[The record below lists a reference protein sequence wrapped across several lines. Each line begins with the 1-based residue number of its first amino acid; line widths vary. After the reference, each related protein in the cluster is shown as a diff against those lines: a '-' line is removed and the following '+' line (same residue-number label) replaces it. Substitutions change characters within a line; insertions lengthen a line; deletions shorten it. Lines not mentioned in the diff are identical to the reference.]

1 MDIEK
6 LKRVRLEQDGLS
18 KTLGM
23 DFISTPEPDTCM
35 ARMKVGR
42 HNRQV
47 FGFLSGGATLALA
60 ENLAGIG
67 SMALSPGKICLG
79 INVTGNHMKA
89 VLEGDTVTAYGRC
102 IHKGRTLHLWHIE
115 LKNNAGELISS
126 VEVTNFM
133 LNQRTK

>member
-47 FGFLSGGATLALA
+47 FG
-60 ENLAGIG
+60 NLAGIG

-126 VEVTNFM
+126 VEVTNFI